1 MSLPHGTASSL
12 QSPAVHLSCFMRTC
26 VGMLNQVTHATHLLN
41 CQSVAWQHVLRQLSR
56 MLRRPSMKK
65 LNARF
70 NAKFGHLLNHGGAG
84 PGQRRWLEMFR
95 WRQADG
101 AT

>member
-1 MSLPHGTASSL
+1 
-12 QSPAVHLSCFMRTC
+12 
-26 VGMLNQVTHATHLLN
+26 
-41 CQSVAWQHVLRQLSR
+41 
-56 MLRRPSMKK
+56 MKK

-70 NAKFGHLLNHGGAG
+70 NAKFGHLLHQGDAST
-84 PGQRRWLEMFR
+84 GQRRWLEMFR

>member
-1 MSLPHGTASSL
+1 
-12 QSPAVHLSCFMRTC
+12 
-26 VGMLNQVTHATHLLN
+26 
-41 CQSVAWQHVLRQLSR
+41 
-56 MLRRPSMKK
+56 MKK

-70 NAKFGHLLNHGGAG
+70 NAKFGHLLHHGETGT
-84 PGQRRWLEMFR
+84 GQRRWLEMFR